1 MANDRT
7 VLVTGGAGWIGLRT
21 VPLLLER
28 GYRVRI
34 LDNMVRGDR
43 DAVARLADTGDVEL
57 VEQDVRYGGAVHQAM
72 KGATHVMHY
81 AAVSINKSQADPY
94 ESMAINLVGS
104 HNVFAAAADH
114 GVRRLVFA
122 SSASVY
128 GEPDRLPMSEDSTL
142 HPLTPYCISKRAGE
156 DLLGFYQRRAGLS
169 WIALRFFNVYGP
181 GQRTTAYYT
190 SVINHFVDRLRAGEP
205 PLIDGRGEQSM
216 DFVHV
221 DDVARAGVLAL
232 EAERDN
238 LALNVGTG
246 VDTSVA
252 RLAAILIEAVGADVE
267 PQFTGREV
275 LVSRRAA
282 DTRLARE
289 AIGFEAA
296 IEVGQGMADLVRGTR
311 RDRRRR
317 RTTGRRRPSA
327 TERGPGRCPATDLG
341 DAHRGRQQLLP
352 AAGGRQRAP
361 VRGTGEGLRRPRPRR
376 PRADGVVR
384 GRAAERGA
392 RRAAH
397 RAAAGGDGPAQPAVG
412 ELRHRLHRAPGRL
425 PVRGVAAGG
434 VRARRA
440 PPARAVLR
448 PDVADRLVGPPPRR
462 AGAAVGAHPA
472 GEPEPRPTAGSS
484 AASTRCWSGRR
495 CAPTGRRWW

>member
-43 DAVARLADTGDVEL
+43 DAVARLAATGDVEL
-57 VEQDVRYGGAVHQAM
+57 VEQDVRYGGAVQQAM

-94 ESMAINLVGS
+94 ESMAINMVGS

-128 GEPDRLPMSEDSTL
+128 GEPDRLPMSEDSPL

-252 RLAAILIEAVGADVE
+252 RLAAILIDAVGADVE

-282 DTRLARE
+282 DTRRARE

-296 IEVGQGMADLVRGTR
+296 IEVGQGMAGLVRGTR
-311 RDRRRR
+311 
-317 RTTGRRRPSA
+317 P
-327 TERGPGRCPATDLG
+327 
-341 DAHRGRQQLLP
+341 
-352 AAGGRQRAP
+352 
-361 VRGTGEGLRRPRPRR
+361 
-376 PRADGVVR
+376 
-384 GRAAERGA
+384 
-392 RRAAH
+392 
-397 RAAAGGDGPAQPAVG
+397 
-412 ELRHRLHRAPGRL
+412 
-425 PVRGVAAGG
+425 
-434 VRARRA
+434 
-440 PPARAVLR
+440 
-448 PDVADRLVGPPPRR
+448 
-462 AGAAVGAHPA
+462 
-472 GEPEPRPTAGSS
+472 
-484 AASTRCWSGRR
+484 
-495 CAPTGRRWW
+495 

>member
-43 DAVARLADTGDVEL
+43 DAVARLAGTGDVEL
-57 VEQDVRYGGAVHQAM
+57 VEQDVRYGGAVQQAM

-81 AAVSINKSQADPY
+81 AAVSINKSLADPY
-94 ESMAINLVGS
+94 ESMAINMVGS

-169 WIALRFFNVYGP
+169 WIALR
-181 GQRTTAYYT
+181 QRTTAYYT

-238 LALNVGTG
+238 LVLNVGTG

-252 RLAAILIEAVGADVE
+252 RLAAILIDAVGADVE

-296 IEVGQGMADLVRGTR
+296 VEVEKGMTDLVRG
-311 RDRRRR
+311 
-317 RTTGRRRPSA
+317 A
-327 TERGPGRCPATDLG
+327 G
-341 DAHRGRQQLLP
+341 D
-352 AAGGRQRAP
+352 
-361 VRGTGEGLRRPRPRR
+361 
-376 PRADGVVR
+376 
-384 GRAAERGA
+384 
-392 RRAAH
+392 
-397 RAAAGGDGPAQPAVG
+397 
-412 ELRHRLHRAPGRL
+412 
-425 PVRGVAAGG
+425 
-434 VRARRA
+434 
-440 PPARAVLR
+440 
-448 PDVADRLVGPPPRR
+448 
-462 AGAAVGAHPA
+462 
-472 GEPEPRPTAGSS
+472 
-484 AASTRCWSGRR
+484 
-495 CAPTGRRWW
+495 